1 MVHMSWGLREF
12 VFTNQEYVTG
22 GYDVW
27 DGDSVDVLMVLQSCG
42 GSYSL
47 LPLSHRRVSHRT
59 GIFHCKR

>member
-1 MVHMSWGLREF
+1 M
-12 VFTNQEYVTG
+12 G

-47 LPLSHRRVSHRT
+47 LSLSHRRVSHRT